1 MSRFYK
7 LFLFLLLAVPL
18 WAAETQGDL
27 LVRVLR
33 ADNDQPIVKALVRL
47 QDKAARREVLEKL
60 TDEAGRLQFSNLE
73 LGDYYIEISHP
84 DYAGDRSLVKIN
96 PGAETNY
103 FTLLDLKG
111 QEKVLRFK
119 EDLLLVNGKDPNDGA
134 VARRDEDFV
143 RTQLADRSLPGI
155 LATVPG
161 TANNSVGQV
170 HVRGDHRAINFSL
183 DGVTLPIAPSSSTT
197 PPIDP
202 DFIDQLELRTGNY
215 NGSQSGAGGMV
226 LNAMTDWGAKEPFF
240 ELRPTVGTQGT
251 QQIMLKLG
259 GSNEDQSFSYLIA
272 AKTGTTDLKF
282 EPPSP
287 DEQLLN
293 NRGQNTNVLARF
305 RVRGDVDEW
314 GLTLSHQTGLYGVSQ
329 TPQNFA
335 AGVRQFQEDIN
346 TFALASWKRRIDE
359 DTDLAMSLAYY
370 RSRQS
375 VNHNGVFTRYQVFD
389 ESLNPELAE
398 EGLPADPTN
407 PGSPY
412 LPTTLT
418 EFRQFQPAF
427 QYTHR
432 LGDNHRI
439 VLGGNANFIHS
450 RQDIDIV
457 DAGGGGALPDQALRF
472 QANVARAGFSGGLF
486 FSHTLPIVDELI
498 LNYGVRL
505 DRFNDGI
512 SVNTGQISP
521 FANLAYSPTA
531 EDVFRLSYH
540 RLFQAPPLEL
550 DLGFSN
556 SVLPQR
562 VHLYEVSYEHQFDGG
577 VTAKLAALHKSYR
590 DQVDTGQLISLSNIP
605 LYAPVN
611 FSRARYDGI
620 ELSVNTHN
628 KTGLNGFLGANLSWA
643 RPLQAGDAGL
653 ITEFNDHD
661 QRLQL
666 TAGLSHTW
674 ESGLSVATDIFYGSG
689 FPQDALGLYNAQGIF
704 PYGLN
709 QQRVPR
715 FLANLSVN
723 YWPVREPNSVEY
735 GGSLQVLNLFDQRNL
750 LNFFSDF
757 SGTRFNQQRR
767 ILLNGMIRF

>member
-1 MSRFYK
+1 M
-7 LFLFLLLAVPL
+7 LLVARV

-27 LVRVLR
+27 LIRVLR
-33 ADNDQPIVKALVRL
+33 ADNDKPIVQAVVRL
-47 QDKAARREVLEKL
+47 QDKGGRSPIEEKR
-60 TDEAGRLQFSNLE
+60 TDGSGQIRFTNLE
-73 LGDYYIEISHP
+73 LGEYYLEISHP
-84 DYAGDRSLVKIN
+84 DYEGDRSLVKITG
-96 PGAETNY
+96 GAEASY
-103 FTLLDLKG
+103 FTLLDARG
-111 QEKVLRFK
+111 QEKVIRFK

-134 VARRDEDFV
+134 VARRNEDFV
-143 RTQLADRSLPGI
+143 KNQLADRSLPAI

-215 NGSQSGAGGMV
+215 DGSQSGAGGMV
-226 LNAMTDWGAKEPFF
+226 LNGLTDWRAKEPFF

-259 GSNEDQSFSYLIA
+259 GSNEDQSFNYLIA
-272 AKTGTTDLKF
+272 AKTGTTDMKF

-287 DEQLLN
+287 NDQLLN
-293 NRGQNTNVLARF
+293 NKGQNTNVLARF
-305 RVRGDVDEW
+305 RLHDETNDW

-329 TPQNFA
+329 TPQNFG
-335 AGVRQFQEDIN
+335 AGVRQTQEDLN
-346 TFALASWKRRIDE
+346 TFLLGSWKRRIDE
-359 DTDLAMSLAYY
+359 DSDLNMSLAYY
-370 RSRQS
+370 RSRQT
-375 VNHNGVFTRYQVFD
+375 VNNNGVFTGYQVFNPA
-389 ESLNPELAE
+389 LNPELSE

-412 LPTTLT
+412 LPNTLT

-432 LGDNHRI
+432 TGDNQRI
-439 VLGGNANFIHS
+439 VVGGNANFIHS
-450 RQDIDIV
+450 RQDIDIL

-486 FSHTLPIVDELI
+486 FSHTLPIVDELM

-512 SVNTGQISP
+512 AVNTGQISP

-531 EDVFRLSYH
+531 QDVFRLSYH

-550 DLGFSN
+550 DLGFTT

-562 VHLYEVSYEHQFDGG
+562 VHLYEASFEHQFDGG

-611 FSRARYDGI
+611 FSRASYDGI
-620 ELSVNTHN
+620 EFSLNTHN
-628 KTGLNGFLGANLSWA
+628 KSGWNGFLGANLSWA
-643 RPLQAGDAGL
+643 RPLEAGPAGIL
-653 ITEFNDHD
+653 TEFNDHD

-666 TAGLSHTW
+666 TAGASHTW
-674 ESGLSVATDIFYGSG
+674 DNGLTVASDIFYGSG

-723 YWPVREPNSVEY
+723 YWPAREANSVEY
-735 GGSLQVLNLFDQRNL
+735 GGSLQVINLFDQRNL
-750 LNFFSDF
+750 INFFSDF

-767 ILLNGMIRF
+767 ILLNGMVRF